1 MWHGPPVSHSRCHPL
16 FLVPAGATLSL
27 SLAIFIQNPTLC
39 AALLSYLET
48 LLKSNTSHQTSV
60 LLPPQGYLL
69 PIQVLTPMPGC
80 PVCSCPLYPC
90 DG

>member
-1 MWHGPPVSHSRCHPL
+1 MGHLSPILGATHSSWCL
-16 FLVPAGATLSL
+16 LVPLSL